1 MLPIKIQCGCGQK
14 YAFDVEPVNGQ
25 MPYTVACPVCG
36 VDGTEAA
43 NSALAQTLGVSM
55 VQAAPVLVGASAS
68 PAGASMG
75 GIAVAPP
82 PPTAASSPARIAGP
96 PPGLARVAA
105 PPPAAPAQT
114 QSQPAGRK
122 PLLPGQITPE
132 QAQIEGR
139 AKIFWGDSPD
149 EVKKFLMR
157 NSVPVAEA
165 TALVNEWFTERAKTI
180 RKNGIKK
187 FFTGLVLASVPVI
200 FYFVAVASAGD
211 FAPMKLFAVT
221 IMVGLYGAYMV
232 VKGAIMFCAPKSE
245 PGDVSSQ

>member
-14 YAFDVEPVNGQ
+14 YAFEVEPVNGQ

-43 NSALAQTLGVSM
+43 NYAIAQSVSATVAQP
-55 VQAAPVLVGASAS
+55 APALSVASGS
-68 PAGASMG
+68 PGGASMG
-75 GIAVAPP
+75 GIA
-82 PPTAASSPARIAGP
+82 
-96 PPGLARVAA
+96 LARAAA
-105 PPPAAPAQT
+105 PPPAAPAQA
-114 QSQPAGRK
+114 PARK

-132 QAQIEGR
+132 QAAIEGR

-149 EVKKFLMR
+149 EVKRFLMI
-157 NSVPVAEA
+157 NSYPVADA
-165 TALVNEWFTERAKTI
+165 TIMVNEWFLDRARTI

-187 FFTGLVLASVPVI
+187 FCVGFLLATVPVI
-200 FYFVAVASAGD
+200 FYFVAIAKAGD

-221 IMVGLYGAYMV
+221 IMVGLYGAYMF
-232 VKGAIMFCAPKSE
+232 VKGVIMFCAPKSE

>member
-25 MPYTVACPVCG
+25 MPYTVACPICG

-43 NSALAQTLGVSM
+43 NAALAQTLAASI
-55 VQAAPVLVGASAS
+55 VQAAPAMAVASAS
-68 PAGASMG
+68 PVAASMG
-75 GIAVAPP
+75 GIAVARATAPP
-82 PPTAASSPARIAGP
+82 PPNLARI
-96 PPGLARVAA
+96 AA
-105 PPPAAPAQT
+105 PPPAAAAPPAQ
-114 QSQPAGRK
+114 SAGRK

-157 NSVPVAEA
+157 NSIPVAEA
-165 TALVNEWFTERAKTI
+165 TALVDAWFIDRAKTI

-187 FFTGLVLASVPVI
+187 FFTGIMLASVPVI

-221 IMVGLYGAYMV
+221 IMVGLYGAYMF
-232 VKGAIMFCAPKSE
+232 VKGTIMFCAPKSE
-245 PGDVSSQ
+245 PGDVSDQ

>member
-43 NSALAQTLGVSM
+43 NSALAQTMGVSM
-55 VQAAPVLVGASAS
+55 MQAAPAMANASA
-68 PAGASMG
+68 AGASMG

-82 PPTAASSPARIAGP
+82 PAPPAPSLARIAGP
-96 PPGLARVAA
+96 PPGLARLAA
-105 PPPAAPAQT
+105 PPPAAPA

-139 AKIFWGDSPD
+139 AKIFWGDPPD

-165 TALVNEWFTERAKTI
+165 TALVNEWFAERASTI

-187 FFTGLVLASVPVI
+187 FFTGIVLATVPVI
-200 FYFVAVASAGD
+200 FYFVAVAKAGD

-221 IMVGLYGAYMV
+221 IMVGLYGGYMF

-245 PGDVSSQ
+245 PGDVAAQ